1 MLLFH
6 ADMLVAPLSSGS
18 RGNCTFVGDHRSGV
32 LVDCGLST
40 RQVLARLEAVGLGDV
55 RIDAV
60 LVTHEHADHVGAARI
75 LDERLF
81 RRQGFR
87 VPFHL
92 TRGTRM
98 GLDPRCLPTRVGLI
112 RAGSPFRVGRWAVD
126 PFSVPHDTRDPVG
139 FRVTD
144 GRASIGVLTDLG
156 RATRLVER
164 QLAEMDVA
172 VLEFNHDLRM
182 LMEGGYPW
190 SLKQRVKGPHGHL
203 SNAQAAELLA
213 TAASGRLQHVVLAH
227 LSEDNNVP
235 ELAIEAAEAALLRAR
250 VGGVQVTVAAQGA
263 PVGPMRIGSAAPA
276 PRLHRRRPLA
286 PRPLP
291 RPVLAPATQ
300 LALF

>member
-1 MLLFH
+1 
-6 ADMLVAPLSSGS
+6 
-18 RGNCTFVGDHRSGV
+18 
-32 LVDCGLST
+32 LST
-40 RQVLARLEAVGLGDV
+40 RQVLGRLEAVGLGDV

-60 LVTHEHADHVGAARI
+60 LVTHEHSDHVGAARI

-92 TRGTRM
+92 TRGTRT
-98 GLDPRCLPTRVGLI
+98 GLDHRCVPTRVSLI

-156 RATRLVER
+156 RATKLVQR

-182 LMEGGYPW
+182 LLEGSYPW
-190 SLKQRVKGPHGHL
+190 SLKQRVKGGHGHL

-213 TAASGRLQHVVLAH
+213 AAASGRLQHVVLAH
-227 LSEDNNVP
+227 LSEDNNTP
-235 ELAIEAAEAALLRAR
+235 DHALAAADAALLQAK
-250 VGGVQVTVAAQGA
+250 VGAVKVTVAAQGA
-263 PVGPMRIGSAAPA
+263 PVGPMRIGSLAP
-276 PRLHRRRPLA
+276 PTRPSRRRALA
-286 PRPLP
+286 PRPP
-291 RPVLAPATQ
+291 IRPVLVPATQ

>member
-1 MLLFH
+1 M
-6 ADMLVAPLSSGS
+6 
-18 RGNCTFVGDHRSGV
+18 
-32 LVDCGLST
+32 
-40 RQVLARLEAVGLGDV
+40 
-55 RIDAV
+55 
-60 LVTHEHADHVGAARI
+60 DHVGAARV

-81 RRQGFR
+81 QRQGFR

-98 GLDPRCLPTRVGLI
+98 GLDHRCLPTRIGLI

-144 GRASIGVLTDLG
+144 GRASIGVITDLG

-164 QLAEMDVA
+164 QVAEMDVA

-182 LMEGGYPW
+182 LLDGTYPW

-203 SNAQAAELLA
+203 SNAQAGELLA
-213 TAASGRLQHVVLAH
+213 AAATGRLQHVVLAH
-227 LSEDNNVP
+227 LSEDNNSP
-235 ELAIEAAEAALLRAR
+235 DLALEAADAALLLAR

-263 PVGPMRIGSAAPA
+263 PVGPMRIGSMAPA
-276 PRLHRRRPLA
+276 SRPARRRAVAPRPA
-286 PRPLP
+286 PRPL
-291 RPVLAPATQ
+291 LAPAAQ